1 MGSESEV
8 YRFVWRSTSHG
19 RASVRIGRQGDRV
32 ALQWRYRRSFL
43 DRDAPVPAL
52 AALSHDDWLRF
63 QDVLITANLW
73 SLDPMDDRC
82 GFDGA
87 EWLIEGRR
95 GNIYRGVSRW
105 SPVGSFHDL
114 GRLFC
119 SLAGPP
125 LSGVRLY

>member
-1 MGSESEV
+1 MGSEAEA
-8 YRFVWRSTSHG
+8 YRFIWRSSFDG
-19 RASVRIGRQGDRV
+19 SASIRIGRRGDRV
-32 ALQWRYRRSFL
+32 ALQWRYRRSFS
-43 DRDAPVPAL
+43 RHDAPAE
-52 AALSHDDWLRF
+52 AALSHYDWLRF
-63 QDVLITANLW
+63 QDALIATNLW
-73 SLDPMDDRC
+73 SLDPVDERC

-105 SPVGSFHDL
+105 SPAGSFHDL

-119 SLAGPP
+119 SLAGSP